1 MEWII
6 LGVIVLLTLINVP
19 IGYALSIATILAIL
33 WTGAASLSVVPL
45 NLFSGASSFPLL
57 AIPLFILAGGLM
69 ETSGISQRLVN
80 LANSLVGFI
89 RGGLAMVTVVATMIQ
104 SEISGSSVADA
115 AAIGKVVIPAMEKRG
130 YPRALS
136 AAIVSN
142 AASAAILIP
151 PSIPMIIYAW
161 MAEVSIAKLF
171 FAGFLPGFIACV
183 AMMGLCY
190 YYARKY
196 NLPKE
201 KQFSVRE
208 VGRSTVQAF
217 WALTIPIV
225 IWVGILGGIATATE
239 VAALAVVAAALIG
252 VVIYRELSGRQTLR
266 IFRESSSQT
275 ATVMLIVASLFV
287 RFSEKNSDHARDTD
301 EEHDPP
307 GDRQHAADP
316 SHFDPR
322 QRDGGFVAHPLHE
335 DPAVVEQHEL
345 EAEHGELGRHVDDLA
360 RQRRQLVHQNV
371 ESDVAALVVRHDRAV
386 ESQPDEHVRGE
397 LVIPGKR
404 GIEDIAEEHPEADN
418 DHQPREEADGP
429 PLDESDEP
437 PEQLRHQRS
446 ACTVLMSSV
455 PPATCLPNSSYTAA
469 EALMK
474 ASLSGWFDFIGGA
487 SFDMSSRSSRSPS
500 ARAKSPVACAIL
512 AIVPWTSLGSFFQK
526 SSLTMR
532 NAGV

>member
-80 LANSLVGFI
+80 LAQSLVGFV

-171 FAGFLPGFIACV
+171 FAGFLSGIIACV
-183 AMMGLCY
+183 AMMGLAY
-190 YYARKY
+190 YYARKF
-196 NLPKE
+196 NLPVEQK
-201 KQFSVRE
+201 FSIRE
-208 VGRSTVQAF
+208 VGRSTLQAF
-217 WALTIPIV
+217 WALLIPVV

-239 VAALAVVAAALIG
+239 VAALAVLAALLIG
-252 VVIYRELSGRQTLR
+252 VLIYRELSGRQTLDILR
-266 IFRESSSQT
+266 DSVGQT
-275 ATVMLIVASLFV
+275 ASVMLIVASSAVLGWFLTSEQVPQKFARMILETTDNKFLILIFLNLFFLVAGMFLHSAAAIILIVPIVMPLV
-287 RFSEKNSDHARDTD
+287 RQIGV
-301 EEHDPP
+301 DPIHFGIIVTINLGVGQQTP
-307 GDRQHAADP
+307 PVATVLFTTAAIAKISFWEVFKVGWP
-316 SHFDPR
+316 FT
-322 QRDGGFVAHPLHE
+322 
-335 DPAVVEQHEL
+335 
-345 EAEHGELGRHVDDLA
+345 
-360 RQRRQLVHQNV
+360 LVL
-371 ESDVAALVVRHDRAV
+371 ALVTL
-386 ESQPDEHVRGE
+386 
-397 LVIPGKR
+397 LV
-404 GIEDIAEEHPEADN
+404 
-418 DHQPREEADGP
+418 
-429 PLDESDEP
+429 
-437 PEQLRHQRS
+437 
-446 ACTVLMSSV
+446 T
-455 PPATCLPNSSYTAA
+455 Y
-469 EALMK
+469 
-474 ASLSGWFDFIGGA
+474 
-487 SFDMSSRSSRSPS
+487 
-500 ARAKSPVACAIL
+500 
-512 AIVPWTSLGSFFQK
+512 VPWISLGPIGWI
-526 SSLTMR
+526 
-532 NAGV
+532 NW

>member
-1 MEWII
+1 MEWLI
-6 LGVIVLLTLINVP
+6 LGVIVLLTVINVP
-19 IGYALSIATILAIL
+19 IGFALSIATILAIL
-33 WTGAASLSVVPL
+33 VTGAASLSVVPL

-183 AMMGLCY
+183 SMMGLCY

-196 NLPKE
+196 NLPME
-201 KQFSVRE
+201 KNFSLRE

-217 WALTIPIV
+217 WALTIPLV

-266 IFRESSSQT
+266 ILRESTSQT
-275 ATVMLIVASLFV
+275 AAVMLIVASSAVLGWFLTSEQVPQKFARMILETTSNKFLILLFLNLFLFV
-287 RFSEKNSDHARDTD
+287 AGMFLHSAAAIILIVPIVLPLVRQIGVDPIHFGIIVTINLGVGQQTPPVATVLFTTAAIARISFWEVFKVGWPFT
-301 EEHDPP
+301 
-307 GDRQHAADP
+307 
-316 SHFDPR
+316 
-322 QRDGGFVAHPLHE
+322 
-335 DPAVVEQHEL
+335 AVL
-345 EAEHGELGRHVDDLA
+345 
-360 RQRRQLVHQNV
+360 
-371 ESDVAALVVRHDRAV
+371 ALVTL
-386 ESQPDEHVRGE
+386 
-397 LVIPGKR
+397 LV
-404 GIEDIAEEHPEADN
+404 
-418 DHQPREEADGP
+418 
-429 PLDESDEP
+429 
-437 PEQLRHQRS
+437 
-446 ACTVLMSSV
+446 T
-455 PPATCLPNSSYTAA
+455 Y
-469 EALMK
+469 
-474 ASLSGWFDFIGGA
+474 
-487 SFDMSSRSSRSPS
+487 
-500 ARAKSPVACAIL
+500 
-512 AIVPWTSLGSFFQK
+512 VPWISLGPVSWI
-526 SSLTMR
+526 
-532 NAGV
+532 NW

>member
-1 MEWII
+1 MEWLI
-6 LGVIVLLTLINVP
+6 LGIIVLLTVINVP
-19 IGYALSIATILAIL
+19 IGFALSIATIVAIL
-33 WTGAASLSVVPL
+33 WTGSASLSVVPL
-45 NLFSGASSFPLL
+45 SLFSGASSFPLL

-183 AMMGLCY
+183 SMMGLCY

-201 KQFSVRE
+201 QKFSVRE

-217 WALTIPIV
+217 WALFIPVV

-239 VAALAVVAAALIG
+239 VAALAVVAALVIG
-252 VVIYRELSGRQTLR
+252 IFIYRELSGGEGLR
-266 IFRESSSQT
+266 ILRESTSQT
-275 ATVMLIVASLFV
+275 AAVMLIVASSAVLGWFLTSEQVPQKFARMIMETTSNKVLILLFLNL
-287 RFSEKNSDHARDTD
+287 F
-301 EEHDPP
+301 
-307 GDRQHAADP
+307 
-316 SHFDPR
+316 F
-322 QRDGGFVAHPLHE
+322 FVAGMFLHSAAAIILIVPIVLPLVRQIGV
-335 DPAVVEQHEL
+335 DPIHFGIIVTIN
-345 EAEHGELGRHVDDLA
+345 LGVGQQTPPVATVLFTTAAIA
-360 RQRRQLVHQNV
+360 RLPFWDVFRVGWPFTLVL
-371 ESDVAALVVRHDRAV
+371 ALVTL
-386 ESQPDEHVRGE
+386 
-397 LVIPGKR
+397 LV
-404 GIEDIAEEHPEADN
+404 
-418 DHQPREEADGP
+418 
-429 PLDESDEP
+429 
-437 PEQLRHQRS
+437 
-446 ACTVLMSSV
+446 T
-455 PPATCLPNSSYTAA
+455 Y
-469 EALMK
+469 
-474 ASLSGWFDFIGGA
+474 
-487 SFDMSSRSSRSPS
+487 
-500 ARAKSPVACAIL
+500 
-512 AIVPWTSLGSFFQK
+512 VPWISLGPIGWI
-526 SSLTMR
+526 
-532 NAGV
+532 NW